1 MLDPRDAPG
10 APQVPARHILLT
22 GGAGFIGSHTAE
34 ALLDRGDRV
43 TVLDALDFGYDAAEK
58 RANLARMAG
67 REGFRFVQGDL
78 RDGGLL
84 DALLAQHRPEVVLH
98 LAARAGVRQSLL
110 DPSSYVSINV
120 RGTVTLLEAMQRAGL
135 GRLVFA
141 SSSSVYGVRSGGAF
155 DESQASEVPASPYAA
170 SKRAGELLCGTW
182 HHLYG
187 LQSTCL
193 RFFTV
198 YGPRQRPDMAI
209 RIFTERIS
217 RGEPVRMFGDGSSAR
232 DYTYVSDIVQGVL
245 AAVDRPL
252 GHVIVNLGNRSPTPL
267 RELIEA
273 IGRTVGREP
282 VVEQVG
288 EQPGDVPLTCADI
301 SRARDLLDYEPQVSL
316 EEGLRA
322 TADWVRARL

>member
-1 MLDPRDAPG
+1 MLGPRDAPG
-10 APQVPARHILLT
+10 APPVPARHILLT

-34 ALLDRGDRV
+34 ALLARGDRV
-43 TVLDALDFGYDAAEK
+43 TVLDALDFGYDPAEK
-58 RANLARMAG
+58 RANLTLLEG
-67 REGFRFVQGDL
+67 RPGFRFVRGDL
-78 RDGGLL
+78 RDRGLL
-84 DALLAQHRPEVVLH
+84 DALLAQDRPEVVVH

-120 RGTVTLLEAMQRAGL
+120 RGTATLLEAMQQAGL
-135 GRLVFA
+135 HRLVFA
-141 SSSSVYGVRSGGAF
+141 SSSSVYGVRRGGAF
-155 DESQASEVPASPYAA
+155 EEAHASEVPASPYAA
-170 SKRAGELLCGTW
+170 TKRAGELLCGTW

-209 RIFTERIS
+209 RLFTERIG
-217 RGEPVRMFGDGSSAR
+217 RGEAIRMFGDGSSAR

-267 RELIEA
+267 HELIAA

-282 VVEQVG
+282 EVEQVG
-288 EQPGDVPLTCADI
+288 EQPGDVPLTCADLT
-301 SRARDLLDYEPQVSL
+301 RARELLDYEPGVSL

-322 TADWVRARL
+322 TAAWVRERG